1 MTMGSRIKRRR
12 LIFGYSLDD
21 LKDKIAEA
29 GHTISKSALSK
40 YELDK
45 SIPKAT
51 NLWYIARALDTSP
64 DYFFRT
70 SNIEV
75 EWIAFR
81 KKTTL
86 SKKSEELIGSL
97 AKEHIEAQL
106 YLNDILEKERGIQK
120 ISKIDIGNIEEA
132 EKAAERMRKEWGL
145 EQWPI
150 ESVTGLLENSGFFIL
165 EIEGVDNFDGLS
177 GIADNSLP
185 VIVTV
190 KNNPVDRKRFNLAHE
205 LGHLILNTHNIDDEQ
220 TAFRFAAAF
229 LAPRKILYKTIGTKR
244 KNIDLRELILIKEE
258 YGISIQALIKRCYD
272 LQIISS
278 NIYKSMNIFVR
289 SRGFYRNEPGSCC
302 HKEEPHIMEGKLM
315 RAIAEGYITESEVI
329 SRFPS
334 LAHFISERKSVF
346 TDWFEKPGQEREK
359 MLQTAAESAKEL
371 YEANGDL
378 ADLEIVDDI
387 WEYNGS
393 KKR

>member
-29 GHTISKSALSK
+29 GHAISKSALSK

-45 SIPKAT
+45 SIPNAT

-64 DYFFRT
+64 DYFLRT

-81 KKTTL
+81 KKTTM

-97 AKEHIEAQL
+97 AKEHIEARL

-120 ISKIDIGNIEEA
+120 ISKIDIGNIEQA
-132 EKAAERMRKEWGL
+132 EEAAEQVREEWGL
-145 EQWPI
+145 GNWPI

-165 EIEGVDNFDGLS
+165 EIEGVYNFDGLS

-185 VIVTV
+185 VIVTI

-220 TAFRFAAAF
+220 AAFRFAAAF
-229 LAPRKILYKTIGTKR
+229 LAPRQILYKTIGTKR

-278 NIYKSMNIFVR
+278 NIYKTMNIFVR
-289 SRGFYRNEPGSCC
+289 SRGFHRNEPGSCY

-346 TDWFEKPGQEREK
+346 TDWLEKPGQERER
-359 MLQTAAESAKEL
+359 MLQTAAENAKEL
-371 YEANGDL
+371 YEANGSL

>member
-1 MTMGSRIKRRR
+1 MGSRIKRRR

-29 GHTISKSALSK
+29 GHQISKSALSK

-45 SIPKAT
+45 SVPKAT

-64 DYFFRT
+64 DYFLRP

-86 SKKSEELIGSL
+86 PKKSEELIGSL
-97 AKEHIEAQL
+97 AKEHLEAQL
-106 YLNDILEKERGIQK
+106 YLNSILEKERRIHK
-120 ISKIDIGNIEEA
+120 ISKIDIGNIEQA
-132 EKAAERMRKEWGL
+132 ENVAERMRKDWGL
-145 EQWPI
+145 GHWPI

-165 EIEGVDNFDGLS
+165 EIEGVDDFDGLS

-190 KNNPVDRKRFNLAHE
+190 KKIPVDRKRLNLAHE
-205 LGHLILNTHNIDDEQ
+205 LGHLILNTHNINEEQ
-220 TAFRFAAAF
+220 AVFRFAAAF
-229 LAPRKILYKTIGTKR
+229 LAPREILYKTIGTKR
-244 KNIDLRELILIKEE
+244 KNIDMRELILIKEE
-258 YGISIQALIKRCYD
+258 YGISIQALIKRCND

-289 SRGFYRNEPGSCC
+289 SRGFYRNEPGSCY
-302 HKEEPHIMEGKLM
+302 HKEEPCIMEGKLM
-315 RAIAEGYITESEVI
+315 RAIAEGYTTESEVI

-334 LAHFISERKSVF
+334 LAHFIHKRKSVF
-346 TDWFEKPGQEREK
+346 TDWFEKPSQEREK
-359 MLQTAAESAKEL
+359 ILQTAAENAKEL
-371 YEANGDL
+371 YEANGNL
-378 ADLEIVDDI
+378 SDLEIVDDI
-387 WEYNGS
+387 WDYNES

>member
-1 MTMGSRIKRRR
+1 MGSRIKRRR

-29 GHTISKSALSK
+29 GHSISKSALSK

-45 SIPKAT
+45 SVPKAT
-51 NLWYIARALDTSP
+51 NLWYIARALETSP

-81 KKTTL
+81 KKTKL

-106 YLNDILEKERGIQK
+106 YLNDILDKEINRQK
-120 ISKIDIGNIEEA
+120 ITKIDIGNIEEA
-132 EKAAERMRKEWGL
+132 EEAAERLRTEWGL
-145 EQWPI
+145 GNWPI

-165 EIEGVDNFDGLS
+165 EIEEVENFDGLS

-190 KNNPVDRKRFNLAHE
+190 KKNPIDRKRFTLAHE
-205 LGHLILNTHNIDDEQ
+205 LGHLILHTHNIDDEQ
-220 TAFRFAAAF
+220 AACRFAAAF
-229 LAPRKILYKTIGTKR
+229 LVPRYILYKKIGTKR
-244 KNIDLRELILIKEE
+244 KNIDLRELILMKEE

-278 NIYKSMNIFVR
+278 NIYKSMNIVVR
-289 SRGFYRNEPGSCC
+289 SRGFHRNEPGSCC
-302 HKEEPHIMEGKLM
+302 HKEGPCIMEGKLM
-315 RAIAEGYITESEVI
+315 RAIAEGYTTESEVL

-334 LAHFISERKSVF
+334 LAHFISKRKSVF
-346 TDWFEKPGQEREK
+346 TDWFEKPVQERDK
-359 MLQTAAESAKEL
+359 MMQTAAENAKEL
-371 YEANGDL
+371 YGADGTL
-378 ADLEIVDDI
+378 SDLEIVDNV
-387 WEYNGS
+387 WEYNES